1 MRWALPSEAAVWVAL
16 LLEVKKPSAG
26 PVGNDQSDHM
36 QRESADPRTAVDD
49 KNRMGKDGVSEATRM
64 ALFGQAILYTDV
76 CSSLYV
82 LIFRMCLR
90 IVT

>member
-1 MRWALPSEAAVWVAL
+1 MWVAL
-16 LLEVKKPSAG
+16 LLEVKKPGAG
-26 PVGNDQSDHM
+26 PVGNDQSDHT

-49 KNRMGKDGVSEATRM
+49 KNRTGKDGVPEATRM

-76 CSSLYV
+76 CSSLCV